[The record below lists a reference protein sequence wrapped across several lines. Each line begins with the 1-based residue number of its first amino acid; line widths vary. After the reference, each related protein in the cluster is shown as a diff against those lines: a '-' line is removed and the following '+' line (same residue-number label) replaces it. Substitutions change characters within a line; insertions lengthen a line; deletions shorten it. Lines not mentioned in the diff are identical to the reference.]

1 MTLKEIRKYK
11 GLTQSECA
19 SYLGISLR
27 SYKSY
32 ENDLDKKGTTKYNI
46 MCSKIAHYYNGI
58 LPLEEDEGFLTDVI
72 YGSRLQKMVEDI
84 KEYKKR
90 DCYKDIHEYIYSGNN
105 QRVLILYGLR
115 RTGKTTLIKQL
126 ISEMNSEDFKRS
138 AIIQIKSSDTLREVN
153 KDLKLLEK
161 LGYKYVFVDEV
172 TKMDDFIEGAA
183 LFSDVFVA
191 CGMKIVLSGTDSL
204 SFMFTKHHELY
215 DRCVIIHT
223 TFIPY
228 YEFENVLGIKG
239 IDKYI
244 EYGGTMSVSGKE
256 YNNDFHDE
264 EAVNEYVDSAIA
276 HNIQHSLKNYQYEGH
291 FRSLFELYEKKEL
304 TNAINRVVEDIN
316 HRFTVEVLTK
326 KFKSNDLSLS
336 SKNLR
341 KDKVKPLD
349 HLDNIDKEKFTENYK
364 FLLEIL
370 DKNEQKVKVDES
382 HAFEIKE
389 YLRALDLLLEIDTR
403 SLSNVHASE
412 KKVVISQPGLRY
424 SQALFLVQALLMDK
438 RFSNLEMEEMEII
451 ISRILSN
458 IKGRMLEDIVLLE
471 SKIILKNKEVFKL
484 FFDFGEYDMV
494 ILDKKTH
501 RVDLYEI
508 KYNDEIYEE
517 QYKHLIDEEKNK
529 LVERYFGKINKRFVL
544 YRGKTKKVKDI
555 QYLNVEEYL
564 LNLK

>member
-1 MTLKEIRKYK
+1 
-11 GLTQSECA
+11 
-19 SYLGISLR
+19 
-27 SYKSY
+27 
-32 ENDLDKKGTTKYNI
+32 
-46 MCSKIAHYYNGI
+46 
-58 LPLEEDEGFLTDVI
+58 
-72 YGSRLQKMVEDI
+72 
-84 KEYKKR
+84 
-90 DCYKDIHEYIYSGNN
+90 
-105 QRVLILYGLR
+105 
-115 RTGKTTLIKQL
+115 
-126 ISEMNSEDFKRS
+126 
-138 AIIQIKSSDTLREVN
+138 
-153 KDLKLLEK
+153 
-161 LGYKYVFVDEV
+161 
-172 TKMDDFIEGAA
+172 
-183 LFSDVFVA
+183 
-191 CGMKIVLSGTDSL
+191 
-204 SFMFTKHHELY
+204 MFTKHHDLY
-215 DRCVIIHT
+215 DRCIIIHT

-228 YEFENVLGIKG
+228 YEFDNVLGIKG

-244 EYGGTMSVSGKE
+244 EYGGTMSVGGKE
-256 YNNDFHDE
+256 YNNDFCNVE
-264 EAVNEYVDSAIA
+264 SVNEYVDSAIA

-291 FRSLFELYEKKEL
+291 FRSLYELYEKKEL

-326 KFKSNDLSLS
+326 KFKSNDFSLS

-341 KDKVKPLD
+341 KDKVKPID
-349 HLDNIDKEKFTENYK
+349 YLDNIDKEKFTENYK
-364 FLLEIL
+364 FLLDIL

-438 RFSNLEMEEMEII
+438 RFSNLEIEEMERI
-451 ISRILSN
+451 ISRILSD

-471 SKIILKNKEVFKL
+471 SKILLKNKNVFKL

-501 RVDLYEI
+501 IVDLYEI
-508 KYNDEIYEE
+508 KYNDEVYEE
-517 QYKHLIDEEKNK
+517 QYKHLEDEEKNK
-529 LVERYFGKINKRFVL
+529 LVERYFGKINKRCVL
-544 YRGKTKKVKDI
+544 YRGKTKKVKNI